1 MIPLRRFGRRAFDE
15 RTLAERTSTVAAVL
29 VARDEEPTIAEALSR
44 LRPLRER
51 GLLDRLI
58 VADGGSTD
66 DTRRCAVEAG
76 AEVIDVGQI
85 LVDEVGPL
93 LGKGDSIWR
102 TVVAV
107 DADILAFLDAD
118 LIGTYDEYV
127 IGLLGPLLTDP
138 TVRFVKGGFRR
149 TRPNEDQPR
158 HLDGGRVTEMV
169 ARPALNL
176 LRPDLAEFYQPLGGQ
191 VAGRRSDLASLP
203 IATGYAVEIQ
213 MLATTMARFGRE
225 GVVESDLGSVVNRER
240 TVEALVP
247 MAQEVLYGLLHQLGE
262 VGDWTPYVRPLPG
275 GGTSP
280 PAGHHVVIR
289 PPVAEVGQVSLTAAD
304 SRRNDIGSS

>member
-1 MIPLRRFGRRAFDE
+1 VTPLRRFPRRTFDE
-15 RTLAERTSTVAAVL
+15 RTLAGRTSTVAAVL

-44 LRPLRER
+44 LAPLRER

-66 DTRRCAVEAG
+66 DTRRCAVAAG
-76 AEVIDVGQI
+76 AEVVDVGGVLADQ
-85 LVDEVGPL
+85 VGPL

-102 TVVAV
+102 TIVAV
-107 DADILAFLDAD
+107 DADVLAFLDAD
-118 LIGTYDEYV
+118 LVGAYDEYV

-149 TRPNEDQPR
+149 TRPNEAQPR

-191 VAGRRSDLASLP
+191 VAGHRRDLASMP

-213 MLATTMARFGRE
+213 MLATVVARYGRE

-247 MAQEVLYGLLHQLGE
+247 MAQEVLYGLLHELGG
-262 VGDWTPYVRPLPG
+262 VGDFVPYVRPLAG

-280 PAGHHVVIR
+280 PAAHQVVIR
-289 PPVAEVGQVSLTAAD
+289 PPAAEAAQGWSTAAD
-304 SRRNDIGSS
+304 SRRSDIGSS